1 MVYKEIGV
9 YMLGSFIF
17 DKRNKKGIS
26 QEELS
31 NKINV
36 DVETINKWEIDEEIP
51 NAKDLKNLA
60 KELDFSADEAL
71 GLKEKSRG
79 FNVSGEIVL
88 GFFCIG
94 LALNFLF
101 DRKDLIL
108 IFIFLGMGLQHIL
121 KSFSK

>member
-31 NKINV
+31 NKLNV

>member
-36 DVETINKWEIDEEIP
+36 DIETINKWEIDEEIP

>member
-121 KSFSK
+121 KLFSK

>member
-1 MVYKEIGV
+1 
-9 YMLGSFIF
+9 MLGSFIF

-36 DVETINKWEIDEEIP
+36 DIETINKWEIDEEIP

>member
-36 DVETINKWEIDEEIP
+36 DIETINKWEIDEEFP